1 MNWSIDKV
9 NCTKYFNMF
18 LNHVNLLEDTLM
30 LKLIY
35 LTSNRIWF
43 KKKKGIESSH
53 SALKLNLAKLKS
65 KLDKKRYRQIKDCS
79 CWLKQT
85 KQCGK

>member
-1 MNWSIDKV
+1 
-9 NCTKYFNMF
+9 MF

-35 LTSNRIWF
+35 LTSNKSWL
-43 KKKKGIESSH
+43 KKGIESSH
-53 SALKLNLAKLKS
+53 SALKLNLAKLKY

-79 CWLKQT
+79 CWFKQT